1 MFRVMTMK
9 VGSFLLTT
17 GLLLLPLSALCA
29 GEYQPVTPLE
39 ARKALL
45 HFCRGELE
53 DGAKRGGKPELP
65 YRATF
70 ERAEA
75 GDIPALKTVYFDP
88 RYLGGENEN
97 HDAVPGLM
105 CIAVGDRR
113 ITAFLRSLSPWE
125 RRDTLDQIIRCFVPP
140 TAYVLPFTGEP
151 PHEPAPSEISE
162 AHRWLRKHFPRLSEL
177 DETTPSL
184 PRHRA

>member
-9 VGSFLLTT
+9 FISFLLTT
-17 GLLLLPLSALCA
+17 GLLLLSLSSLRA
-29 GEYQPVTPLE
+29 GEYRPVTPRE
-39 ARKALL
+39 AHRALL

-53 DGAKRGGKPELP
+53 HGAKRSGKPGLP

-75 GDIPALKTVYFDP
+75 GDILALKTIYFDP
-88 RYLGGENEN
+88 EYFGGENEN

-105 CIAVGDRR
+105 CIAVGDRH
-113 ITAFLRSLSPWE
+113 ITAFLQSLSLRE
-125 RRDTLDQIIRCFVPP
+125 RRDALDQIIRCFIPP
-140 TAYVLPFTGEP
+140 TAYVLPFKGEP

-162 AHRWLRKHFPRLSEL
+162 AHRWLWKHFPRMSEL
-177 DETTPSL
+177 DKNTSSHL
-184 PRHRA
+184 RHRS